1 MPKLKFKYRKTVKM
15 AEFVHADLEYH
26 EHAAKDAKESFK
38 DEVSVLLAKL
48 APEDRKALNQEPEA
62 AEVPTIHSNI
72 QNDEIE
78 INECFSL
85 VLHETGEETQEIGEA
100 SKTRKKSEELK
111 KLFRR
116 IAAETHPDKVAASG
130 FSDKEVSK
138 KGRIFKKAREAFN
151 NNNWF
156 MLHSIAI
163 DLDIKMPEPSE
174 QQIQWIEEDIAQV
187 RHKISNI
194 QNLTAW
200 HWHHGNELQKAAA
213 MRHYFQQVYNFIH
226 PELG

>member
-1 MPKLKFKYRKTVKM
+1 MPKLKFKYRKTIKL

-26 EHAAKDAKESFK
+26 EQTAKDAKESFK
-38 DEVSVLLAKL
+38 DEVSVLMAKL
-48 APEDRKALNQEPEA
+48 TPEDREGLNKRSEGGNGVAVEA
-62 AEVPTIHSNI
+62 AV

-85 VLHETGEETQEIGEA
+85 VLHETGEETQEIKEA
-100 SKTRKKSEELK
+100 SKNRKKSEELK

-116 IAAETHPDKVAASG
+116 IAEETHPDKVAASG

-156 MLHSIAI
+156 VLHSIAI
-163 DLDIKMPEPSE
+163 DLDIKMPPPTE
-174 QQIQWIEEDIAQV
+174 QQIQWIEEDIGRVQQ
-187 RHKISNI
+187 IIGNI

-200 HWHHGNELQKAAA
+200 HWYHGNELQRAAA
-213 MRHYFQQVYNFIH
+213 MRHYFQQVYNFTH
-226 PELG
+226 PALG